1 MFFLTNFIYNIIL
14 IFNFIKT
21 KIIYYLFI
29 LLIKIHFIT
38 VLNKYSLKSI
48 KITTS
53 IKIFILL
60 NLLIS

>member
-14 IFNFIKT
+14 NFNFIKT

-48 KITTS
+48 KITT
-53 IKIFILL
+53 
-60 NLLIS
+60 